1 MDWLNRIE
9 KNKERDEK
17 ERIIEMKLEMDKIAK
32 ENKKRIDKH
41 LNRDRSVMSHKESI
55 DYLAQPKSGIY
66 VANNCNNN
74 VSGVNDMKR
83 SMSFTSSK
91 NTNSGLNNVHQNESH
106 VDINGPSDNIKLN
119 KQELND
125 IKMLLSSLKESLNIN
140 KQMKMQFQ

>member
-1 MDWLNRIE
+1 
-9 KNKERDEK
+9 
-17 ERIIEMKLEMDKIAK
+17 
-32 ENKKRIDKH
+32 
-41 LNRDRSVMSHKESI
+41 MSHKESI

-66 VANNCNNN
+66 VTNNN
-74 VSGVNDMKR
+74 NSNIIGGVNDMKR

-91 NTNSGLNNVHQNESH
+91 NANTGLNTIHQNDSQ

-125 IKMLLSSLKESLNIN
+125 IKMLLSSLKESLNVN